1 MVVGLGKK
9 NVDSDTEMNE
19 EDQKSGN
26 LRQASGGKALSFL
39 RSVNNKAASNFH

>member
-9 NVDSDTEMNE
+9 NIDLEMNE

-26 LRQASGGKALSFL
+26 LRQASGGKALVVFTHW
-39 RSVNNKAASNFH
+39 KY

>member
-9 NVDSDTEMNE
+9 NVDLEMNE

-26 LRQASGGKALSFL
+26 LRQASGGKALVVFTHW
-39 RSVNNKAASNFH
+39 KY

>member
-9 NVDSDTEMNE
+9 DVDLEMNE

-26 LRQASGGKALSFL
+26 LRQASGGKALVVFTHW
-39 RSVNNKAASNFH
+39 KY

>member
-9 NVDSDTEMNE
+9 NIDSALEMNE

-26 LRQASGGKALSFL
+26 LRQASGGKALVVFTHW
-39 RSVNNKAASNFH
+39 KY